1 MTINFEGYEIEIK
14 AKKENGRY
22 NKKDTGRMINLFSIF
37 AAEAAKS
44 YNSRCRTAL
53 AEEAQE
59 FANITY
65 NLLLEA
71 GHYNR

>member
-37 AAEAAKS
+37 AAEAAKY
-44 YNSRCRTAL
+44 YNSSCSTEL

-59 FANITY
+59 FADITY
-65 NLLLEA
+65 NLLLET
-71 GHYNR
+71 GYYNR